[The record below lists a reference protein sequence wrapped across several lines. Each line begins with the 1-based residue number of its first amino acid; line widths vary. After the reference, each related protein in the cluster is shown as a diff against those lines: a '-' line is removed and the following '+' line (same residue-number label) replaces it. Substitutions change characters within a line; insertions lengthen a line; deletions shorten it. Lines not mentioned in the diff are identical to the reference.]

1 MKINTKVELGIVA
14 LADIAIH
21 SEEGKAVRS
30 SDIAQRQ
37 NISHKYLEQ
46 ILLILRQGKFVRS
59 HKGIHGGY
67 HLSRPANKILLCD
80 ILNTLDNNILAN
92 MYEKND
98 EQPDG
103 IRASVNNCLWSN
115 LNSYM
120 RQFIE
125 KMTLEDLIKEYKQ
138 GLAEE
143 QNYMYYI

>member
-14 LADIAIH
+14 LTDIGIH
-21 SEEGKAVRS
+21 SEDGTAVRS
-30 SDIAQRQ
+30 SDIARRQ
-37 NISHKYLEQ
+37 NISQKYLEQ
-46 ILLILRQGKFVRS
+46 ILLVLRQGKFVRS
-59 HKGIHGGY
+59 HKGIYGGY
-67 HLSRPANKILLCD
+67 RLSRPANKILLCD

-125 KMTLEDLIKEYKQ
+125 EMTLEDLIKEYKQ